1 MSRTENDANTT
12 NELATLL
19 IVEFTTRFCS
29 DSLHLLIYI
38 LIGSLISIQVKI
50 MPRSNKK
57 KSGAKK
63 STKSKTKRHTK
74 GKKSERDNSTR
85 EQPKRSCTNNQTL
98 LSRSGPD
105 NVSVTVRLA
114 SAEDKEVNFGSIT
127 SADDEEEE
135 WDSRSLASVEGDE
148 SDNDSI
154 ESIECD
160 DDALPF
166 DIDGYL
172 EELHESEDVA
182 YSGSDA
188 QDGSKKYYRSLELQ
202 ERQFLKFLAGGKSF
216 IAIPSFFLRRKR
228 FSFLFLILIYVQTK
242 DGQTW

>member
-1 MSRTENDANTT
+1 MSRTKNDANTT

-29 DSLHLLIYI
+29 VSLHLLIYI

-74 GKKSERDNSTR
+74 GGKSERDNSTR

-105 NVSVTVRLA
+105 NVSVRVRLA

-127 SADDEEEE
+127 SADDEKKNGNLDLSPQLREM
-135 WDSRSLASVEGDE
+135 SRMMTLLNQLNVMMML
-148 SDNDSI
+148 NCHSI
-154 ESIECD
+154 SMTIW
-160 DDALPF
+160 
-166 DIDGYL
+166 
-172 EELHESEDVA
+172 
-182 YSGSDA
+182 
-188 QDGSKKYYRSLELQ
+188 KN
-202 ERQFLKFLAGGKSF
+202 
-216 IAIPSFFLRRKR
+216 
-228 FSFLFLILIYVQTK
+228 
-242 DGQTW
+242 